1 MKLSCI
7 GGVKMTNNQ
16 KTTHKRKRQIS
27 ISLNVSV
34 IDYFK
39 NMSEKTGVPY
49 QTLINMY
56 LVDCVQNEKQMTW
69 E

>member
-1 MKLSCI
+1 
-7 GGVKMTNNQ
+7 MTDSQ

>member
-1 MKLSCI
+1 ME
-7 GGVKMTNNQ
+7 NN
-16 KTTHKRKRQIS
+16 KRTTHKRKQQIS

-34 IDYFK
+34 IEYFK
-39 NMSEKTGVPY
+39 DMSEKTEIPY

-56 LVDCVQNEKQMTW
+56 LVDCVQNKKQMTW

>member
-1 MKLSCI
+1 MDDDKR
-7 GGVKMTNNQ
+7 N
-16 KTTHKRKRQIS
+16 THKRKQQIS

-39 NMSEKTGVPY
+39 DMSDNTGIPY

-56 LVDCVQNEKQMTW
+56 LIDCVQNKKRMIW

>member
-1 MKLSCI
+1 
-7 GGVKMTNNQ
+7 MTDNQ
-16 KTTHKRKRQIS
+16 KISHKRKRQIS